1 MNYSQQGI
9 ILVLYEQIK
18 IHMDD
23 FRKLVEKYYKQNSSE
38 SISNGSIEHAKVLA
52 KYLFR
57 VALDKNEEVRIT
69 TGSLEKDF
77 YENFTD
83 IIKKILIKKKVSII
97 SENTCAN
104 STFQEAIEESE
115 NGSIQVFKPKKN
127 AQIQSLPHFI
137 LVGDGAYRLETN
149 DKLKI
154 ATASFNRPSVGEFLK
169 SIFQAIEKT

>member
-1 MNYSQQGI
+1 
-9 ILVLYEQIK
+9 
-18 IHMDD
+18 MDD
-23 FRKLVEKYYKQNSSE
+23 FRKLVKKHYRQNSSE

-57 VALDKNEEVRIT
+57 FANEENKEVRIT

-77 YENFTD
+77 YENFTE
-83 IIKKILIKKKVSII
+83 IIQKILHNNKVLII
-97 SENTCAN
+97 SENTCDT
-104 STFQEAIEESE
+104 STFKEAVTASK
-115 NGSIQVFKPKKN
+115 NGSIQVFKPEKN

-137 LVGDGAYRLETN
+137 LVGDSAYRLETN

-169 SIFQAIEKT
+169 SIFQAIYKT